1 MSDRTRIVIL
11 GGGFAGVY
19 TAKAL
24 LAAAGDRAEVH
35 LVNREN
41 YLVFQPM
48 LPEVISGSVGI
59 ADTTTPIRR
68 FIPRAHLHM
77 RDVEG
82 VNLAEQHVVCS
93 PGFRPRPLILSYDHL
108 IIALGN
114 VTDFRGMTG
123 MAEHAMPFKTHGDA
137 LALRNHVIRVLEEAD
152 AEPDGELRTRLL
164 TFVVAG
170 GGFSGVEVIAEL
182 HDFVRRA
189 SRSYR
194 SVSRAQCRF
203 VLLHSRNRILPE
215 VDEKLALYAQNLLRK
230 RGIEIILGARLAAAT
245 ADDAVL
251 ADGTRLPTATL
262 VATVPSHPNPLCDAL
277 DLPKDRGRLI
287 VDSSLRVHGTTN
299 VWALGDCAIV
309 PLPSEGKDKEIA
321 FAPPTAQ
328 HAIREARAAAANI
341 LATIEGRPLA
351 PFNFKGLGS
360 LCALGHRKGV
370 AQVMGIRLAGMPAWF
385 LWRTVYWSKLPGI
398 QSKVRVGLSWLL
410 DLFLPPDIVQLRVG
424 KSSGI
429 NHEHFEPGQAVFEE
443 GDLGDRVYIII
454 RGKAKVQRRDPQSG
468 EAQQLAQLEAG
479 QYFGEMALLNRAPRN
494 ASVLCV
500 EAMDVL
506 SIEKGEF
513 TSLISHLDVLRTQ
526 FQSTASSREDRPS
539 PANGP
544 APFPKRDGLE
554 SDPHAR

>member
-1 MSDRTRIVIL
+1 MGKRTRIVIL

-24 LAAAGDRAEVH
+24 LQQGGDRVEVH

-68 FIPRAHLHM
+68 FIPRARLHM
-77 RDVEG
+77 RDIEG
-82 VNLAEQHVVCS
+82 VNLEEQHVVCS
-93 PGFRPRPLILSYDHL
+93 PGFRPRPLILPFDHL
-108 IIALGN
+108 VIALGN

-123 MAEHAMPFKTHGDA
+123 LAEHAMPFKTHGDA

-152 AEPDGELRTRLL
+152 AESDSELRTRLL

-182 HDFVRRA
+182 HDFVRQA
-189 SRSYR
+189 SRSYP
-194 SVSRAQCRF
+194 SVSREQCRF
-203 VLLHSRNRILPE
+203 VLLHSRDRILPE

-230 RGIEIILGARLAAAT
+230 RGIEITLGARLAAAT
-245 ADDAVL
+245 ADNAIL
-251 ADGTRLPTATL
+251 ADGTKIPTTTL

-287 VDSSLRVHGTTN
+287 VDAHLRVKDQPN
-299 VWALGDCAIV
+299 VWAMGDCALV
-309 PLPSEGKDKEIA
+309 PMPPDGSGKES

-328 HAIREARAAAANI
+328 HAIREARVAASNI
-341 LATIEGRPLA
+341 LATVNGTSLK
-351 PFNFKGLGS
+351 PFAFKGLGS

-370 AQVMGIRLAGMPAWF
+370 AQVMGVRLAGMPAWF

-398 QSKVRVGLSWLL
+398 QCKVRVGLSWLL

-454 RGKAKVQRRDPQSG
+454 RGSADVERRDDDSG
-468 EAQQLAQLEAG
+468 EVTRVAQLEAG

-494 ASVLCV
+494 ATVRCV
-500 EAMDVL
+500 TAMDVL

-513 TSLISHLDVLRTQ
+513 TSLIAHLDVLRSQ
-526 FQSTASSREDRPS
+526 FQHTARTRGQTRETEMNPPTLPR
-539 PANGP
+539 
-544 APFPKRDGLE
+544 E
-554 SDPHAR
+554 

>member
-1 MSDRTRIVIL
+1 MGQRTRIVIL

-24 LAAAGDRAEVH
+24 LGQGGDRVEVH

-68 FIPRAHLHM
+68 FIPRARLHM
-77 RDVEG
+77 RDIEG
-82 VNLAEQHVVCS
+82 VNLAEQHVICS
-93 PGFRPRPLILSYDHL
+93 PGFRPRPLILPFDHL
-108 IIALGN
+108 VIALGN
-114 VTDFRGMTG
+114 VTDFRGLTG
-123 MAEHAMPFKTHGDA
+123 LAEHAMPFKTHGDA
-137 LALRNHVIRVLEEAD
+137 LALRNHLIRVLEEAETETD
-152 AEPDGELRTRLL
+152 RELRTRLL

-189 SRSYR
+189 SRSYP
-194 SVSRAQCRF
+194 SVSREQCRF
-203 VLLHSRNRILPE
+203 VLLHSRDRILPE

-245 ADDAVL
+245 ADNAIL
-251 ADGTRLPTATL
+251 ADGTRIPTATL

-287 VDSSLRVHGTTN
+287 VDSHLRVKDQPN
-299 VWALGDCAIV
+299 IWAMGDCALV
-309 PLPSEGKDKEIA
+309 PIPSDDPGTESY
-321 FAPPTAQ
+321 APPTAQ
-328 HAIREARAAAANI
+328 HAIREARVAASNI
-341 LATIEGRPLA
+341 LATVNGTSLKSFA
-351 PFNFKGLGS
+351 FKGLGS

-370 AQVMGIRLAGMPAWF
+370 AQVMGVRLAGMPAWF

-424 KSSGI
+424 RSSGI
-429 NHEHFEPGQAVFEE
+429 NHEHFEPGQAVFEQ

-454 RGKAKVQRRDPQSG
+454 RGKAEVERHHDKTG
-468 EAQQLAQLEAG
+468 EVTTIAQLEAG

-494 ASVLCV
+494 ATVRCV

-513 TSLISHLDVLRTQ
+513 TSLISHLDVLRSQ
-526 FQSTASSREDRPS
+526 FQRTASTRGQMQKTETEPPPVPRE
-539 PANGP
+539 
-544 APFPKRDGLE
+544 
-554 SDPHAR
+554 

>member
-1 MSDRTRIVIL
+1 MGQRTRIVIL

-24 LAAAGDRAEVH
+24 LGQGGDRVEVH

-68 FIPRAHLHM
+68 FIPRARLHM
-77 RDVEG
+77 RDIEG
-82 VNLAEQHVVCS
+82 VNLAEQHVICS
-93 PGFRPRPLILSYDHL
+93 PGFRPRPLILPFDHL
-108 IIALGN
+108 VIALGN
-114 VTDFRGMTG
+114 VTDFRGLTG
-123 MAEHAMPFKTHGDA
+123 LAEHAMPFKTHGDA
-137 LALRNHVIRVLEEAD
+137 LALRNHLIRVLEEAETETD
-152 AEPDGELRTRLL
+152 RELRTRLL

-189 SRSYR
+189 SRSYP
-194 SVSRAQCRF
+194 SVSREQCRF
-203 VLLHSRNRILPE
+203 VLLHSRDRILPE

-245 ADDAVL
+245 ADNAIL
-251 ADGTRLPTATL
+251 ADGTRIPTATL

-287 VDSSLRVHGTTN
+287 VDSHLRVKDQPN
-299 VWALGDCAIV
+299 IWAMGDCALV
-309 PLPSEGKDKEIA
+309 PIPSDEPGTESY
-321 FAPPTAQ
+321 APPTAQ
-328 HAIREARAAAANI
+328 HAIREARVAAANI
-341 LATIEGRPLA
+341 LATVNGTSLKS
-351 PFNFKGLGS
+351 FDFKGLGS

-370 AQVMGIRLAGMPAWF
+370 AQVMGVRLAGMPAWF

-424 KSSGI
+424 RSSGI
-429 NHEHFEPGQAVFEE
+429 NHEHFEPGQAVFEQ

-454 RGKAKVQRRDPQSG
+454 RGKADVERHHDKTG
-468 EAQQLAQLEAG
+468 EVTTIAQLEAG

-494 ASVLCV
+494 ATVRCV

-513 TSLISHLDVLRTQ
+513 TSLISHLDVLRSQ
-526 FQSTASSREDRPS
+526 FQRTASTRGQMQKTETEPPTVPRE
-539 PANGP
+539 
-544 APFPKRDGLE
+544 
-554 SDPHAR
+554 

>member
-1 MSDRTRIVIL
+1 MGQRTRIVIL

-24 LAAAGDRAEVH
+24 LGQGGDRVEVH

-68 FIPRAHLHM
+68 FIPRARLHM
-77 RDVEG
+77 RDIEG
-82 VNLAEQHVVCS
+82 VNLAEQHVICS
-93 PGFRPRPLILSYDHL
+93 PGFRPRPLILPFDHL
-108 IIALGN
+108 VIALGN
-114 VTDFRGMTG
+114 VTDFRGLTG
-123 MAEHAMPFKTHGDA
+123 LAEHAMPFKTHGDA
-137 LALRNHVIRVLEEAD
+137 LALRNHLIRVLEEAETETD
-152 AEPDGELRTRLL
+152 RELRTRLL

-189 SRSYR
+189 SRSYP
-194 SVSRAQCRF
+194 SVSREQCRF
-203 VLLHSRNRILPE
+203 VLLHSRDRILPE

-245 ADDAVL
+245 ADNAIL
-251 ADGTRLPTATL
+251 ADGTRIPTATL

-287 VDSSLRVHGTTN
+287 VDSHLRVKDQPN
-299 VWALGDCAIV
+299 IWAMGDCALV
-309 PLPSEGKDKEIA
+309 PIPSDEPGTESY
-321 FAPPTAQ
+321 APPTAQ
-328 HAIREARAAAANI
+328 HAIREARVAASNI
-341 LATIEGRPLA
+341 LATVNGTSLKSFA
-351 PFNFKGLGS
+351 FKGLGS

-424 KSSGI
+424 RSSGI
-429 NHEHFEPGQAVFEE
+429 NHEHFEPGQAVFEQ

-454 RGKAKVQRRDPQSG
+454 RGKADVERHHDKTG
-468 EAQQLAQLEAG
+468 EVTTIAQLEAG

-494 ASVLCV
+494 ATVRCV

-513 TSLISHLDVLRTQ
+513 TSLISHLDVLRSQ
-526 FQSTASSREDRPS
+526 FQRTASTRGQMQKTETEPPTVPRE
-539 PANGP
+539 
-544 APFPKRDGLE
+544 
-554 SDPHAR
+554 